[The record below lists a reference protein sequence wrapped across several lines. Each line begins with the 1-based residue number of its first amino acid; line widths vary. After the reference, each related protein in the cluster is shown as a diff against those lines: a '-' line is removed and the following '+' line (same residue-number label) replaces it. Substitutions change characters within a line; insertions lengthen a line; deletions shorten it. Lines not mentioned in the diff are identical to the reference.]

1 MSKSTSTRLLSEASN
16 RQEAFTINPKIW
28 QLSIFSLFTFLFT
41 LGAGNINF
49 GWLSPV
55 ELNNIATKSTPWP
68 FQVVNALDD
77 VITPIS
83 LFIGIL
89 IAIRLSPRNKYTIA
103 FANGTLIFVATRY
116 IIWRLLTI
124 NTAHALSFAMS
135 LLIYLYELLFV
146 VILYAE
152 FIPSTSFD
160 PGKRKLEADKW
171 QATTHAEKDSVDIFI
186 ATYNESARQVR
197 RCIHGCKSQ
206 LYGNKKIYVLDDGN
220 RKEIR
225 EMARKLDVEYIGRND
240 NKHRKAGN
248 LNNALRQTH
257 GDYILVLDC
266 DFIPF
271 NALISR
277 TLGFFDNQQVAIV
290 QTPQQYFT
298 PDFHARNLGVDAL
311 MPSDVDMFYNYQ
323 QVIRD
328 NFNSVICVGTSY
340 IARRAAL
347 ESIGGYVT
355 TCIIEDHQTGTRLL
369 TEGWRIVYL
378 NEILSVGETPGNL
391 RDYIDQRLRW
401 LQGNLQIL
409 LPASKLPIFNSA
421 LTIWQRVFYLIHY
434 ASNFMPVG
442 RAFFIFI
449 PLFSLYLGNQLII
462 APIDAYISYALPF
475 ILLLHTIPAWC
486 SGNHTH
492 QIWSE
497 VYETITCVPW
507 TIRLAKILRKPF
519 QIYRNTVTPKDRK
532 TSIKQLDW
540 PLARHLIVYIILF
553 LLFYLIRFG
562 APLLF
567 PSFQAYP
574 VQSEGQEVMIIWTIY
589 NFSLVSVAL
598 LCCIEKPFQRNS
610 ERFKLEYIAGISTP
624 SSDLTT
630 CWGVTRDISDT
641 GVSIAVTTG
650 SINLNRIANSAEIK
664 INLIDQNLSLSGRV
678 VQVTTETDCLPHLS
692 IMFNELSEDQES
704 HLLQIL
710 YNPAHKFLQ
719 ARIVSAGRSIILFI
733 TSLLR
738 GSSLL
743 QSFKS

>member
-1 MSKSTSTRLLSEASN
+1 MNKSSSKRLLSDDSN
-16 RQEAFTINPKIW
+16 RKEAFIIHPKIW
-28 QLSIFSLFTFLFT
+28 QLLVFSLFIFLFT

-49 GWLSPV
+49 GWLNPV

-68 FQVVNALDD
+68 FQIIDSLDD
-77 VITPIS
+77 VITPIG
-83 LFIGIL
+83 LFIAIL

-103 FANGTLIFVATRY
+103 IANGTLIFVATRY
-116 IIWRLLTI
+116 IIWRMLTI

-135 LLIYLYELLFV
+135 MLIYLYELLFV

-152 FIPSTSFD
+152 FLPSTSYD

-171 QATTHAEKDSVDIFI
+171 QQIIHAEISSVDIFI
-186 ATYNESARQVR
+186 TTYNESARKVR
-197 RCIHGCKSQ
+197 RCILACKSQ

-220 RKEIR
+220 REEIR
-225 EMARKLDVEYIGRND
+225 QMARKLDVEYITRND
-240 NKHRKAGN
+240 NEHRKAGN
-248 LNNALRQTH
+248 LNNACRQTE

-271 NALISR
+271 KTFISR
-277 TLGFFDNQQVAIV
+277 TLGFFNNQQVAIV

-298 PDFHARNLGVDAL
+298 PDFHARNLGVEAL

-340 IARRAAL
+340 LARRAAL

-369 TEGWRIVYL
+369 TEGWRIIYL
-378 NEILSVGETPGNL
+378 NEILSIGETPGSL

-409 LPASKLPIFNSA
+409 LPASKLPIFSSA
-421 LTIWQRVFYLIHY
+421 LTVWQRIFYLIHY

-475 ILLLHTIPAWC
+475 ILLLHTIPAWS

-497 VYETITCVPW
+497 VYETIVCVPW
-507 TIRLAKILRKPF
+507 TIRLVKILRKPF
-519 QIYRNTVTPKDRK
+519 LIYGNTVTPKDSK
-532 TSIKQLDW
+532 ITMKHLDL
-540 PLARHLIVYIILF
+540 PLARHLIIYIILF
-553 LLFYLIRFG
+553 LLFYLFRFG
-562 APLLF
+562 APILF
-567 PSFQAYP
+567 PGFQAYP

-598 LCCIEKPFQRNS
+598 LCCIEKPSRRNS
-610 ERFKLEYIAGISTP
+610 ERFKLEYIVGISTP
-624 SSDLTT
+624 FDNLTY
-630 CWGVTRDISDT
+630 WGVTHDLSET

-650 SINLNRIANSAEIK
+650 STNLSRLESSPKVKVNFV
-664 INLIDQNLSLSGRV
+664 DQNLALSGRV
-678 VQVTTETDCLPHLS
+678 VRVTTEADCLPRFS
-692 IMFNELSEDQES
+692 VMFNELSENQES
-704 HLLQIL
+704 RLLQIL
-710 YNPAHKFLQ
+710 YNPANKFLQ
-719 ARIVSAGRSIILFI
+719 TRIVSAGRSIVLFVI
-733 TSLLR
+733 SLLKS
-738 GSSLL
+738 SSLL